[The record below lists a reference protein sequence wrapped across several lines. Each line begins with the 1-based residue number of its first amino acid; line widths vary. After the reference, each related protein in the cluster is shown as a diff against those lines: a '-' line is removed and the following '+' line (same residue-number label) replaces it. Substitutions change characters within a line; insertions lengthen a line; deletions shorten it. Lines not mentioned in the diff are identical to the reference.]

1 METTAA
7 SQVGWFDAAR
17 RFQQVSFVLARH
29 GFGEVV
35 ARSGVQQLAFRS
47 SVRSQ
52 PARFA
57 KRLAGT
63 LESLGATY
71 LKLGQLLATRAD
83 LFAPEIIQALSG
95 LHASVRPMPFAH
107 VAKVVEAGLGQPINE
122 AFASFER
129 DCLAAAS
136 IAQVH
141 RATLHDGSEVVVK
154 VQRPGLPRLVQADL
168 AIMHRL
174 AELLSQ
180 QVPETASYDPVGLVG
195 AFARSIQKELDF
207 RGEAQNAQ
215 RLRRQLCDL
224 PELLIPRVHDAM
236 TSKHVL
242 VMDFAPGVRLDELPP
257 GERARV
263 RKLLLRAFVR
273 QTIDH
278 GVFHA
283 DPHPG
288 NLLVHPDGRVVLLDF
303 GAIDVLEAPLRSKL
317 SRFTLALAMGRRRAM
332 CDAMI
337 SLAGGA
343 PSARI
348 DRARMQLDVHQL
360 LDATSSGQGT
370 RIIELVFAMARAH
383 GLRLPPSLLA
393 LMRTIAILDGV
404 LRSLDPVRDIVK
416 DLRRE
421 FLWASAR
428 RLIAAATQPW
438 RWTRARVGEALGA
451 AVIRLR
457 SRRAR
462 TLNASNGPVTSASP
476 QLDAE

>member
-1 METTAA
+1 MQTTAA
-7 SQVGWFDAAR
+7 SQVGWFDTAR

-35 ARSGVQQLAFRS
+35 ARSGVQQLAFRG
-47 SVRSQ
+47 SVRS
-52 PARFA
+52 PPERFA
-57 KRLAGT
+57 RRLAAT
-63 LESLGATY
+63 LESLGPTY

-83 LFAPEIIQALSG
+83 LFAPEIIQALST

-107 VAKVVEAGLGQPINE
+107 VARVVESGLGQPIDE

-141 RATLHDGSEVVVK
+141 RATLHDGSDVVVK

-180 QVPETASYDPVGLVG
+180 QVAETASYDPVGLVG

-207 RGEAQNAQ
+207 RIEAQNAQ

-224 PELLIPRVHDAM
+224 PELLIPYVHDAM

-242 VMDFAPGVRLDELPP
+242 VMEFAPGVRLAELPP
-257 GERARV
+257 VEQARV

-303 GAIDVLEAPLRSKL
+303 GAVDVLSAPLRCKL
-317 SRFTLALAMGRRRAM
+317 ASFTRALAMGRRRAM
-332 CDAMI
+332 CEAMI

-343 PSARI
+343 QSTGI
-348 DRARMQLDVHQL
+348 DRARMQQDVGQL
-360 LDATSSGQGT
+360 LGATSSGQGA
-370 RIIELVFAMARAH
+370 RIIDLVFAMARAH
-383 GLRLPPSLLA
+383 GLRLPPALLA
-393 LMRTIAILDGV
+393 LMRAIAILDGV
-404 LRSLDPVRDIVK
+404 LRSLDPVGDIVK

-421 FLWASAR
+421 FLWSSAR
-428 RLIAAATQPW
+428 QLLQTATRPW
-438 RWTRARVGEALGA
+438 RWTHARLAGMLRGALTRTWSRGA
-451 AVIRLR
+451 RGLTAG
-457 SRRAR
+457 
-462 TLNASNGPVTSASP
+462 NASMTAASP
-476 QLDAE
+476 QLEAE